1 MALELQM
8 EISLSNPPGR
18 RFSAPRPEASR
29 LLAYD
34 VLHEVNRNAGYS
46 NLLLPKALSQSS
58 LDERDR
64 AFATELVYGTLRM
77 QGRHDWILGQASDR
91 PWLEVDPALVDVARL
106 GAHQLFEMRVPTH
119 AAVSATVELGRKVLG
134 ESKASFLNA
143 ILRTVSKKSID
154 EYIEEISLI
163 KDDFER
169 LEILYSHPQW
179 IISAY
184 LDQLGNLQEVEE
196 LLEANNIAPRPTLVS
211 WPGLS
216 TQADLVEIG
225 AQPTIYSPYGAVFD
239 GSPASLD
246 LVISRKAGVQDEG
259 SQLVADVFAQV
270 SMNQN
275 SWLDLCAGPG
285 GKAALLSAVAKTKG
299 IDFVANEISDVRA
312 KLVRQVV
319 QGAAVT
325 TIDARE
331 IAGAGKTY
339 GAILADVPCTGL
351 GALRRRPEVRWRRT
365 VADLKSLVVL
375 QSEIIDAA
383 ISVLEPGGFFGYATC
398 SPHLSET
405 RIAVSETLKRH
416 SDMETVDVTPFLH
429 PDLRISGV
437 DRASMTLWT
446 HRHNTDAMFLSVM
459 RKKK

>member
-1 MALELQM
+1 MAHELLM
-8 EISLSNPPGR
+8 EIFLSNPSGR
-18 RFSAPRPEASR
+18 KFSAPRPEASR

-58 LDERDR
+58 LDERDK

-91 PWLEVDPALVDVARL
+91 PWSEVDPALVDVARL

-143 ILRTVSKKSID
+143 ILRKVSQKSLD

-169 LEILYSHPQW
+169 LEILHSHPQW

-184 LDQLGNLQEVEE
+184 MDQLGDLREVEE
-196 LLEANNIAPRPTLVS
+196 LLKANNIAPRPTLVS

-216 TQADLVEIG
+216 TQNDLIEIG
-225 AQPTIYSPYGAVFD
+225 AKPTIYSAYGAVFD

-259 SQLVADVFAQV
+259 SQLVADVFAQI
-270 SMNQN
+270 SINQN

-285 GKAALLSAVAKTKG
+285 GKAALLSAIAKTKD
-299 IDFVANEISDVRA
+299 IYFTANEISEVRA

-319 QGAAVT
+319 QGANVT
-325 TIDARE
+325 TFDARE
-331 IAGAGKTY
+331 ITTSGKTY

-383 ISVLEPGGFFGYATC
+383 ISVLEPGGLLGYATC

-405 RIAVSETLKRH
+405 RIAISETLKRH
-416 SDMETVDVTPFLH
+416 PDMETVDVTPFLH
-429 PDLRISGV
+429 PDLHASAI
-437 DRASMTLWT
+437 DRSSMTLWT

>member
-1 MALELQM
+1 M
-8 EISLSNPPGR
+8 SNPPGR
-18 RFSAPRPEASR
+18 KFSAPRPDASR

-91 PWLEVDPALVDVARL
+91 PWLDVDPALVDVARL
-106 GAHQLFEMRVPTH
+106 GVHQLFEMRVPTH

-134 ESKASFLNA
+134 ESKAAFLNA
-143 ILRTVSKKSID
+143 ILRKVSKKSLD
-154 EYIEEISLI
+154 EYVEEISMI

-184 LDQLGNLQEVEE
+184 MDQLGDLHEVEQ
-196 LLEANNIAPRPTLVS
+196 LLIANNIAPRPTLVS

-216 TQADLVEIG
+216 TQADLVEVG
-225 AQPTIYSPYGAVFD
+225 AIPTIYSPYGALFD

-246 LVISRKAGVQDEG
+246 LIISRKAGVQDEG

-285 GKAALLSAVAKTKG
+285 GKAALLSALAKTKG
-299 IDFVANEISDVRA
+299 INFAANEISEVRA

-331 IAGAGKTY
+331 IATTGKTY

-383 ISVLEPGGFFGYATC
+383 ISVLEPGGIFGYATC

-416 SDMETVDVTPFLH
+416 PDMETVDVTPFLH
-429 PDLRISGV
+429 PDLHSSGV

>member
-1 MALELQM
+1 M
-8 EISLSNPPGR
+8 SNSSGKK
-18 RFSAPRPEASR
+18 FSAPRPDASR
-29 LLAYD
+29 LLAFD
-34 VLHEVNRNAGYS
+34 ILHEVNRNGGYS
-46 NLLLPKALSQSS
+46 NLLLPKALAQSS

-64 AFATELVYGTLRM
+64 GFTTELVYGTLRM

-91 PWLEVDPALVDVARL
+91 PWEEVDPALVDVARL

-143 ILRTVSKKSID
+143 ILRKISQKSLD
-154 EYIEEISLI
+154 EYVIDISNI
-163 KDDFER
+163 RDDFER
-169 LEILYSHPQW
+169 LEILHSHPQW

-184 LDQLGNLQEVEE
+184 MDQLGSIEEVEK
-196 LLEANNIAPRPTLVS
+196 LLIANNIAPRPTLVS

-216 TQADLVEIG
+216 SQQDLVDIG
-225 AQPTIYSPYGAVFD
+225 AISTNYSPYGAVYD

-259 SQLVADVFAQV
+259 SQLVADVFAQA
-270 SMNQN
+270 SRDQS

-285 GKAALLSAVAKTKG
+285 GKAALLSAIAKSEN
-299 IDFVANEISDVRA
+299 IDFSANEISDVRA

-319 QGAAVT
+319 HGANVT
-325 TIDARE
+325 SIDARE
-331 IAGAGKTY
+331 INSLGKTY

-375 QSEIIDAA
+375 QSEIIDSA
-383 ISVLEPGGFFGYATC
+383 IQVLEPGGIFGYATC

-405 RIAVSETLKRH
+405 RIAVSEALKRH
-416 SDMETVDVTPFLH
+416 PQMEAIDVSPYLH
-429 PDLRISGV
+429 TDLRNSAVSRGN
-437 DRASMTLWT
+437 MTLWT
-446 HRHNTDAMFLSVM
+446 HLHNTDAMFLSVM
-459 RKKK
+459 RKRK

>member
-1 MALELQM
+1 M
-8 EISLSNPPGR
+8 EPESHWEIFLSNPPGKK
-18 RFSAPRPEASR
+18 FSSPRPDASR

-34 VLHEVNRNAGYS
+34 VLHEVNRKGGYS
-46 NLLLPKALSQSS
+46 NLLLPKALAKSS
-58 LDERDR
+58 LDDRDK
-64 AFATELVYGTLRM
+64 AFTTELVYGTLRM

-91 PWLEVDPALVDVARL
+91 PWAEVDAALVDVARL

-143 ILRTVSKKSID
+143 ILRKVSQKSLD
-154 EYIEEISLI
+154 EYVTEISLI

-169 LEILYSHPQW
+169 FEVLHSHPQW

-184 LDQLGNLQEVEE
+184 MDQLGSLEEVEQ
-196 LLEANNIAPRPTLVS
+196 LLIANNIAPRPTLVS

-216 TQADLVEIG
+216 TQEDLSNIG
-225 AQPTIYSPYGAVFD
+225 ATPTLFSPYGAVFD
-239 GSPASLD
+239 GAPASLD

-259 SQLVADVFAQV
+259 SQLVADVFAQA
-270 SMNQN
+270 SIGQD

-285 GKAALLSAVAKTKG
+285 GKAALLSAIAKKQVL
-299 IDFVANEISDVRA
+299 DFSANEISEVRA

-319 QGAAVT
+319 QGAPVT
-325 TIDARE
+325 AIDARD
-331 IAGAGKTY
+331 IASLEKVY

-383 ISVLEPGGFFGYATC
+383 LSVLKPGGIFGYATC

-405 RIAVSETLKRH
+405 RIVVSEALRRH
-416 SDMETVDVTPFLH
+416 PEMEVLDVSQFLH
-429 PDLRISGV
+429 ADLRATGV
-437 DRASMTLWT
+437 DRGSMTLWT
-446 HRHNTDAMFLSVM
+446 HRHNTDAMFLSLM

>member
-1 MALELQM
+1 M
-8 EISLSNPPGR
+8 SNPSGKK
-18 RFSAPRPEASR
+18 FTAARPDASR

-143 ILRTVSKKSID
+143 ILRKVSKKSLD
-154 EYIEEISLI
+154 EYVQEISMI
-163 KDDFER
+163 NDDFER

-184 LDQLGNLQEVEE
+184 MDQLGDTEEVEQ
-196 LLEANNIAPRPTLVS
+196 LLIANNIAPRPTLVS

-216 TQADLVEIG
+216 TQADLVEVG
-225 AQPTIYSPYGAVFD
+225 AIPTVYSPYGALFD

-246 LVISRKAGVQDEG
+246 LIISRKAGVQDEG
-259 SQLVADVFAQV
+259 SQLVADVFAQM

-285 GKAALLSAVAKTKG
+285 GKAALLSALAKTKG
-299 IDFVANEISDVRA
+299 IDFTANEISEVRA
-312 KLVRQVV
+312 KLVGQVV
-319 QGAAVT
+319 QGAVVT

-331 IAGAGKTY
+331 IATTGKTY

-365 VADLKSLVVL
+365 VSDLKSLVVL

-383 ISVLEPGGFFGYATC
+383 ISVLEPGGIFGYATC

-416 SDMETVDVTPFLH
+416 PDMETVDVTPFLH
-429 PDLRISGV
+429 PDLHSSGV

>member
-1 MALELQM
+1 
-8 EISLSNPPGR
+8 LSNSSGKK
-18 RFSAPRPEASR
+18 FSAPRPDASR
-29 LLAYD
+29 LLAFD
-34 VLHEVNRNAGYS
+34 ILHEVNRNGGYS
-46 NLLLPKALSQSS
+46 NLLLPKALAQSS

-64 AFATELVYGTLRM
+64 GFTTELVYGTLRM

-91 PWLEVDPALVDVARL
+91 PWAEVDPALVDVARL

-143 ILRTVSKKSID
+143 ILRKISQKSLD
-154 EYIEEISLI
+154 EYVIDISNI

-169 LEILYSHPQW
+169 LEILHSHPQW

-184 LDQLGNLQEVEE
+184 MDQLGSIEEVEK
-196 LLEANNIAPRPTLVS
+196 LLIANNIAPRPTLVS

-216 TQADLVEIG
+216 SQQDLVDIG
-225 AQPTIYSPYGAVFD
+225 AISTNYSPYGAVYD

-259 SQLVADVFAQV
+259 SQLVADVFAQA
-270 SMNQN
+270 SRDQS

-285 GKAALLSAVAKTKG
+285 GKAALLSAISKSEN
-299 IDFVANEISDVRA
+299 IDFSANEISDVRA

-319 QGAAVT
+319 HGANVT
-325 TIDARE
+325 SIDARE
-331 IAGAGKTY
+331 INSLGKTY

-375 QSEIIDAA
+375 QSEIIDSA
-383 ISVLEPGGFFGYATC
+383 IQVLEPGGIFGYATC

-405 RIAVSETLKRH
+405 RIAVSEALKRH
-416 SDMETVDVTPFLH
+416 PQMEAIDVSPYLH
-429 PDLRISGV
+429 TDLRNSAVSRGN
-437 DRASMTLWT
+437 MTLWT
-446 HRHNTDAMFLSVM
+446 HLHNTDAMFLSVM
-459 RKKK
+459 RKRK

>member
-1 MALELQM
+1 M
-8 EISLSNPPGR
+8 EICLSNPPGR
-18 RFSAPRPEASR
+18 KFSAPRPDASR

-143 ILRTVSKKSID
+143 ILRKVSKKSLD
-154 EYIEEISLI
+154 EYVQEISII

-169 LEILYSHPQW
+169 LEILHSHPQW

-184 LDQLGNLQEVEE
+184 MDQLGNLQEVEQ
-196 LLEANNIAPRPTLVS
+196 LLIANNIAPRPTLVS

-216 TQADLVEIG
+216 TQSDLVEVG
-225 AQPTIYSPYGAVFD
+225 ATPTIYSQYGALFD

-246 LVISRKAGVQDEG
+246 LIISRKAGVQDEG

-285 GKAALLSAVAKTKG
+285 GKAALLSALAKTKG
-299 IDFVANEISDVRA
+299 INFTANEISEVRA
-312 KLVRQVV
+312 KLVGQVV
-319 QGAAVT
+319 QGAVVT

-331 IAGAGKTY
+331 IATTGKTY

-383 ISVLEPGGFFGYATC
+383 ISVLEPGGIFGYATC

-416 SDMETVDVTPFLH
+416 PDMETVDVTPFLH
-429 PDLRISGV
+429 PDLHSSGV

>member
-1 MALELQM
+1 M
-8 EISLSNPPGR
+8 SNPSGKK
-18 RFSAPRPEASR
+18 FSAPRPDASR
-29 LLAYD
+29 LLAFD
-34 VLHEVNRNAGYS
+34 ILHEVNRNGGYS
-46 NLLLPKALSQSS
+46 NLLLPKALAQSS

-64 AFATELVYGTLRM
+64 GFTTELVYGTLRM

-91 PWLEVDPALVDVARL
+91 PWAEVDPALVDVARL

-143 ILRTVSKKSID
+143 ILRKISQKSLD
-154 EYIEEISLI
+154 EYVTDISSI

-169 LEILYSHPQW
+169 LEILHSHPQW

-184 LDQLGNLQEVEE
+184 MDQLGSIEEVEK
-196 LLEANNIAPRPTLVS
+196 LLIANNIAPRPTLVS

-216 TQADLVEIG
+216 SQQDLVDIG
-225 AQPTIYSPYGAVFD
+225 AIPTRYSPFGAVYE

-246 LVISRKAGVQDEG
+246 LVISRNAGVQDEG

-270 SMNQN
+270 SRDQS

-285 GKAALLSAVAKTKG
+285 GKAALLSAIAKSEN
-299 IDFVANEISDVRA
+299 IDFSANEISEVRA

-319 QGAAVT
+319 HGASVT
-325 TIDARE
+325 SIDARE
-331 IAGAGKTY
+331 IYSLGKTY

-375 QSEIIDAA
+375 QSEIIDSA
-383 ISVLEPGGFFGYATC
+383 IQVLEPGGIFGYATC

-405 RIAVSETLKRH
+405 RIAVSEALKRH
-416 SDMETVDVTPFLH
+416 PQMEAIDVSPYLHSDLKNSAVS
-429 PDLRISGV
+429 RGN
-437 DRASMTLWT
+437 MTLWT
-446 HRHNTDAMFLSVM
+446 HLHNTDAMFLSVM
-459 RKKK
+459 RKRK

>member
-1 MALELQM
+1 M
-8 EISLSNPPGR
+8 SNSSGKK
-18 RFSAPRPEASR
+18 FSAPRPDASR
-29 LLAYD
+29 LLAFD
-34 VLHEVNRNAGYS
+34 ILHEVNRNGGYS
-46 NLLLPKALSQSS
+46 NLLLPKALAQSS

-64 AFATELVYGTLRM
+64 GFTTELVYGTLRM

-91 PWLEVDPALVDVARL
+91 PWAEVDPALVDVARL

-143 ILRTVSKKSID
+143 ILRKISQKSLD
-154 EYIEEISLI
+154 EYVIDISNI

-169 LEILYSHPQW
+169 LEILHSHPQW

-184 LDQLGNLQEVEE
+184 MDQLGSIEEVEK
-196 LLEANNIAPRPTLVS
+196 LLNANNIAPRPTLVS

-216 TQADLVEIG
+216 SQQDLVDIG
-225 AQPTIYSPYGAVFD
+225 AISTNYSPYGAVYD

-259 SQLVADVFAQV
+259 SQLVADVFAQA
-270 SMNQN
+270 SRDQS

-285 GKAALLSAVAKTKG
+285 GKAALLSAIAKSEN
-299 IDFVANEISDVRA
+299 IDFSANEISDVRA

-319 QGAAVT
+319 HGANVT
-325 TIDARE
+325 SIDARE
-331 IAGAGKTY
+331 INSLGKTY

-375 QSEIIDAA
+375 QSEIIDSA
-383 ISVLEPGGFFGYATC
+383 IQVLEPGGIFGYATC

-405 RIAVSETLKRH
+405 RIAVSEALKRH
-416 SDMETVDVTPFLH
+416 PQMEAIDVSPYLH
-429 PDLRISGV
+429 TDLRNSAVSRGN
-437 DRASMTLWT
+437 MTLWT
-446 HRHNTDAMFLSVM
+446 HLHNTDAMFLSVM
-459 RKKK
+459 RKRK

>member
-1 MALELQM
+1 V
-8 EISLSNPPGR
+8 EIFLSNPPGR
-18 RFSAPRPEASR
+18 KFSAPRPDASR

-64 AFATELVYGTLRM
+64 TFATELVYGTLRM

-91 PWLEVDPALVDVARL
+91 PWLDVDPALVDVARL

-134 ESKASFLNA
+134 ESKAAFLNA
-143 ILRTVSKKSID
+143 ILRKVSKKSLD
-154 EYIEEISLI
+154 EYVDEISMI
-163 KDDFER
+163 EDDFER

-184 LDQLGNLQEVEE
+184 MDQLGDLQEVEQ
-196 LLEANNIAPRPTLVS
+196 LLIANNIAPRPTLVS

-216 TQADLVEIG
+216 TQSDLVEVG
-225 AQPTIYSPYGAVFD
+225 AIPTIYSPYGAIFD

-246 LVISRKAGVQDEG
+246 LIISRKAGVQDEG

-285 GKAALLSAVAKTKG
+285 GKAALLSALAKTKG
-299 IDFVANEISDVRA
+299 INFAANEISEVRA

-319 QGAAVT
+319 QGVAVT

-331 IAGAGKTY
+331 IATTGKTY

-383 ISVLEPGGFFGYATC
+383 ISVLEPGGIFGYATC

-405 RIAVSETLKRH
+405 RIAISETLKRH
-416 SDMETVDVTPFLH
+416 PDMETVDVTPFLH
-429 PDLRISGV
+429 PDLHSSGV

>member
-1 MALELQM
+1 M
-8 EISLSNPPGR
+8 SNPSGKK
-18 RFSAPRPEASR
+18 FTAARPDASR

-143 ILRTVSKKSID
+143 ILRKVSKKSLD
-154 EYIEEISLI
+154 EYVQEISMI
-163 KDDFER
+163 NDDFER

-184 LDQLGNLQEVEE
+184 MDQLGDIEEVEQ
-196 LLEANNIAPRPTLVS
+196 LLIANNIAPRPTLVS

-216 TQADLVEIG
+216 TQADLVEVG
-225 AQPTIYSPYGAVFD
+225 AIPTVYSPYGALFD

-246 LVISRKAGVQDEG
+246 LIISRKAGVQDEG
-259 SQLVADVFAQV
+259 SQLVADVFAQM

-285 GKAALLSAVAKTKG
+285 GKAALLSALAKTKG
-299 IDFVANEISDVRA
+299 IDFTANEISEVRA
-312 KLVRQVV
+312 KLVGQVV
-319 QGAAVT
+319 QGAVVT

-331 IAGAGKTY
+331 IATTGKTY

-365 VADLKSLVVL
+365 VSDLKSLVVL

-383 ISVLEPGGFFGYATC
+383 ISVLEPGGIFGYATC

-416 SDMETVDVTPFLH
+416 PDMETVDVTPFLH
-429 PDLRISGV
+429 PDLHSSGV

>member
-1 MALELQM
+1 MARSLLLEK
-8 EISLSNPPGR
+8 SLSNPSGKK
-18 RFSAPRPEASR
+18 FSAPRPDASR
-29 LLAYD
+29 LLAFD
-34 VLHEVNRNAGYS
+34 ILHEVNRNGGYS
-46 NLLLPKALSQSS
+46 NLLLPKALAQSS

-64 AFATELVYGTLRM
+64 GFTTELVYGTLRM

-91 PWLEVDPALVDVARL
+91 PWTDVDPALVDVARL

-143 ILRTVSKKSID
+143 ILRKVSQKSLD
-154 EYIEEISLI
+154 EYVSDISFI

-169 LEILYSHPQW
+169 LEILHSHPQW

-184 LDQLGNLQEVEE
+184 MDQLGSIEEVER
-196 LLEANNIAPRPTLVS
+196 LLIANNIAPRPTLVS

-216 TQADLVEIG
+216 SQQDLLEIG
-225 AQPTIYSPYGAVFD
+225 ATPTSYSPYGAVYD

-246 LVISRKAGVQDEG
+246 LVISRKSGVQDEG

-270 SMNQN
+270 SRDQS

-285 GKAALLSAVAKTKG
+285 GKAALLSAIAKSED
-299 IDFVANEISDVRA
+299 IDFSANEISDVRA

-319 QGAAVT
+319 QGATVT
-325 TIDARE
+325 SIDARE
-331 IAGAGKTY
+331 INSLGKTY

-375 QSEIIDAA
+375 QSEIIDSA
-383 ISVLEPGGFFGYATC
+383 IQVLEPGGIFGYATC

-405 RIAVSETLKRH
+405 RIAVSEALKRH
-416 SDMETVDVTPFLH
+416 PQMEAIDVTPYLH
-429 PDLRISGV
+429 TDLRNSAVSRGN
-437 DRASMTLWT
+437 MTLWT
-446 HRHNTDAMFLSVM
+446 HLHNTDAMFLSVM
-459 RKKK
+459 RKRK

>member
-1 MALELQM
+1 M
-8 EISLSNPPGR
+8 EQGLPQEKLLSNTRGR
-18 RFSAPRPEASR
+18 KFSAPHPDGPR

-34 VLHEVNRNAGYS
+34 ILHEVNRNGGYS
-46 NLLLPKALSQSS
+46 NLLLPKSLAQSS

-64 AFATELVYGTLRM
+64 GFATELVYGTLRM
-77 QGRHDWILGQASDR
+77 QGRHDWILSQVSDR
-91 PWLEVDPALVDVARL
+91 PWNEVDPSLVDVARL

-143 ILRTVSKKSID
+143 ILRKVSQKSLD
-154 EYIEEISLI
+154 EYVSDIALIE
-163 KDDFER
+163 DDFER
-169 LEILYSHPQW
+169 LEILHSHPQW

-184 LDQLGNLQEVEE
+184 MDQLRNIAEVEQ
-196 LLEANNIAPRPTLVS
+196 LLMANNIAARPTLVS

-216 TQADLVEIG
+216 TQQDLLDMG
-225 AQPTIYSPYGAVFD
+225 ATATPFSPYGAIYD
-239 GSPASLD
+239 GSPASVD
-246 LVISRKAGVQDEG
+246 LIVSRKAGVQDEG
-259 SQLVADVFAQV
+259 SQLVADVFSQI
-270 SMNQN
+270 SRDRN
-275 SWLDLCAGPG
+275 SWLDVCAGPG
-285 GKAALLSAVAKTKG
+285 GKAALLAAIAKNNE
-299 IDFVANEISDVRA
+299 IEFSANEISDVRA

-319 QGAAVT
+319 QGALVT
-325 TIDARE
+325 TLDARE
-331 IAGAGKTY
+331 IASLQKTY

-351 GALRRRPEVRWRRT
+351 GALRRRPEVRWRRS

-375 QSEIIDAA
+375 QSEIIDAS
-383 ISVLEPGGFFGYATC
+383 ISVLEPGGIFGYATC

-416 SDMETVDVTPFLH
+416 PEMEVLDVSPYLH
-429 PDLRISGV
+429 PNLRETGV
-437 DRASMTLWT
+437 DRGSLTLWT

>member
-1 MALELQM
+1 
-8 EISLSNPPGR
+8 LSNPSGKK
-18 RFSAPRPEASR
+18 FSAPRPDASR
-29 LLAYD
+29 LLAFD
-34 VLHEVNRNAGYS
+34 ILHEVNRNGGYS
-46 NLLLPKALSQSS
+46 NLLLPKALAQSS

-64 AFATELVYGTLRM
+64 GFTTELVYGTLRM

-91 PWLEVDPALVDVARL
+91 PWAEVDPALVDVARL

-143 ILRTVSKKSID
+143 ILRKISQKSLD
-154 EYIEEISLI
+154 EYVTDISSI

-169 LEILYSHPQW
+169 LEILHSHPQW

-184 LDQLGNLQEVEE
+184 MDQLGSIEEVEK
-196 LLEANNIAPRPTLVS
+196 LLIANNIAPRPTLVS

-216 TQADLVEIG
+216 SQQDLVDIG
-225 AQPTIYSPYGAVFD
+225 AIPTRYSPFGAVYD

-246 LVISRKAGVQDEG
+246 LVISRNAGVQDEG

-270 SMNQN
+270 SRDQS

-285 GKAALLSAVAKTKG
+285 GKAALLSAIAKSEN
-299 IDFVANEISDVRA
+299 IDFSANEISEVRA

-319 QGAAVT
+319 HGASVT
-325 TIDARE
+325 SIDARE
-331 IAGAGKTY
+331 IYSLGKTY

-375 QSEIIDAA
+375 QSEIIDSA
-383 ISVLEPGGFFGYATC
+383 IQVLEPGGIFGYATC

-405 RIAVSETLKRH
+405 RIAVSEALKRH
-416 SDMETVDVTPFLH
+416 PAMEAIDVSPYLHSDLKNSAVS
-429 PDLRISGV
+429 RGN
-437 DRASMTLWT
+437 MTLWT
-446 HRHNTDAMFLSVM
+446 HLHNTDAMFLSVM
-459 RKKK
+459 RKRK

>member
-1 MALELQM
+1 MARPLLLEK
-8 EISLSNPPGR
+8 SLSNPSGKK
-18 RFSAPRPEASR
+18 FSAPRPDASR
-29 LLAYD
+29 LLAFD
-34 VLHEVNRNAGYS
+34 ILHEVNRNGGYS
-46 NLLLPKALSQSS
+46 NLLLPKALAQSS

-64 AFATELVYGTLRM
+64 GFTTELVYGTLRM

-91 PWLEVDPALVDVARL
+91 PWTDVDPALVDVARL

-143 ILRTVSKKSID
+143 ILRKVSQKSLD
-154 EYIEEISLI
+154 EYVSDISFI

-169 LEILYSHPQW
+169 LEILHSHPQW

-184 LDQLGNLQEVEE
+184 MDQLGSIEEVER
-196 LLEANNIAPRPTLVS
+196 LLIANNIAPRPTLVS

-216 TQADLVEIG
+216 SQQDLLDIG
-225 AQPTIYSPYGAVFD
+225 ATPTSYSPYGAVYD

-246 LVISRKAGVQDEG
+246 LVISRKSGVQDEG

-270 SMNQN
+270 SRDQS

-285 GKAALLSAVAKTKG
+285 GKAALLSAIAKSED
-299 IDFVANEISDVRA
+299 IDFSANEISDVRA

-319 QGAAVT
+319 QGAIVT
-325 TIDARE
+325 SIDARE
-331 IAGAGKTY
+331 INSLGKTY

-375 QSEIIDAA
+375 QSEIIDSA
-383 ISVLEPGGFFGYATC
+383 IQVLEPGGIFGYATC

-405 RIAVSETLKRH
+405 RIAISEALKRH
-416 SDMETVDVTPFLH
+416 PQMEAIDVTPYLH
-429 PDLRISGV
+429 TDLRNSAVSRGN
-437 DRASMTLWT
+437 MTLWT
-446 HRHNTDAMFLSVM
+446 HLHNTDAMFLSVM
-459 RKKK
+459 RKRK

>member
-18 RFSAPRPEASR
+18 KFSAPRPEASR

>member
-1 MALELQM
+1 
-8 EISLSNPPGR
+8 LSNPPGR
-18 RFSAPRPEASR
+18 KFSAPRPDASR

-91 PWLEVDPALVDVARL
+91 PWLDVDPALVDVARL

-134 ESKASFLNA
+134 ESKAAFLNA
-143 ILRTVSKKSID
+143 ILRKVSKKSLD
-154 EYIEEISLI
+154 EYVEEISMI
-163 KDDFER
+163 NDDFER

-184 LDQLGNLQEVEE
+184 MDQLGNLHEVEE
-196 LLEANNIAPRPTLVS
+196 VLIANNTAPRPTLVS

-216 TQADLVEIG
+216 TQADLVEVG

-246 LVISRKAGVQDEG
+246 LIISRKAGVQDEG

-285 GKAALLSAVAKTKG
+285 GKAALLSALAKTIG
-299 IDFVANEISDVRA
+299 INFAANEISEVRA

-331 IAGAGKTY
+331 IATTGKTY

-383 ISVLEPGGFFGYATC
+383 ISVLEPGGIFGYATC

-405 RIAVSETLKRH
+405 RIAISETLKRH
-416 SDMETVDVTPFLH
+416 PDMETVDVTPFLH
-429 PDLRISGV
+429 PDLHSNGV